1 MISRLILICS
11 GSTEATRKA
20 RFAADE
26 PLEPKSLAQAVGM
39 AGHLPRAALVY
50 VSPALRA
57 RQTSIALGLDP
68 APLEDLRDQGAG
80 DWTGKTLPEVK
91 ALDPSALMAWI
102 TDPTAAP
109 PGGES
114 LQDVAHRVAAVL
126 ADLLT
131 QPGAVIGVTHP
142 AVIRVAVSLVLGVPL
157 QSAAK
162 IDVEPLTLTDLRAD
176 GRRWH
181 LRALGVPGALG
192 LR

>member
-1 MISRLILICS
+1 MTSRLILICS

-50 VSPALRA
+50 GSPALRA
-57 RQTSIALGLDP
+57 RQTAKALGLEP
-68 APLEDLRDQGAG
+68 AVMAALCDQGAG
-80 DWTGKTLPEVK
+80 DWTGKTLAEVE

-102 TDPTAAP
+102 TDPAAAP

-114 LQDVAHRVAAVL
+114 LQDVAQRVAALL
-126 ADLLT
+126 ADLMT
-131 QPGAVIGVTHP
+131 QPGTVIAITHP
-142 AVIRVAVSLVLGVPL
+142 AVIRVAATLVLGAPL
-157 QSAAK
+157 QSASK

-181 LRALGVPGALG
+181 LRALGVPGGLG